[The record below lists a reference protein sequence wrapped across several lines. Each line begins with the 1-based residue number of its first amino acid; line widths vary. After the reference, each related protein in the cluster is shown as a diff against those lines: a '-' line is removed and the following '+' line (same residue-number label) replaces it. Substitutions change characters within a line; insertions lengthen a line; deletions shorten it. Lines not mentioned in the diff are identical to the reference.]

1 MILNDKQ
8 YDLLKWVVTIVLPA
22 LTALVGT
29 VGLTLGYEQ
38 TDVAVTLMVAVTTF
52 LGTTLGIS
60 NANYNKGD
68 K

>member
-8 YDLLKWVVTIVLPA
+8 YAVLKWFVSIVLPA

-29 VGLTLGYEQ
+29 LGLVFNYAE
-38 TDVAVTLMVAVTTF
+38 TDKVVTVMVAVTTF
-52 LGTTLGIS
+52 LGITLGIS
-60 NANYNKGD
+60 NANYKKED